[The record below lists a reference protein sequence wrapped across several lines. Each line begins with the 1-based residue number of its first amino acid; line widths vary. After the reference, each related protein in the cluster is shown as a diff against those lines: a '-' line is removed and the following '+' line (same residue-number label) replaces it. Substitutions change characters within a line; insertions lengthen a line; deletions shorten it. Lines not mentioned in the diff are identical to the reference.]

1 MTRCKPREWY
11 QRQERR
17 ALAAPRSCT
26 ECARSVCYGRRLQH
40 CSRAARRR
48 RSISRAHPMRAHIV
62 RSRGQAAVHSRT
74 PAVAAR
80 MPRAVQC
87 WSLTCVLG
95 PQQTAAVATAA
106 ACCCLIQSS
115 QRCSEACRI
124 RAVLSLLRLSAF
136 EPVDRSWMVPRVS
149 LRRGVLAM
157 AGLRSVRWR
166 AERATKQR
174 EKHGSEDCH
183 KTSDLA
189 PPRAG
194 PSLSGPPGAGVLP
207 ATNQLM
213 RGAERAEERAKL
225 AL

>member
-1 MTRCKPREWY
+1 
-11 QRQERR
+11 
-17 ALAAPRSCT
+17 
-26 ECARSVCYGRRLQH
+26 
-40 CSRAARRR
+40 
-48 RSISRAHPMRAHIV
+48 MRAHIV
-62 RSRGQAAVHSRT
+62 RSRGQVAVHGRT
-74 PAVAAR
+74 PAVAALEC
-80 MPRAVQC
+80 PRQQC

-157 AGLRSVRWR
+157 AGRPSVRWR

-174 EKHGSEDCH
+174 EKHGSDAM
-183 KTSDLA
+183 SQNVRSGS
-189 PPRAG
+189 PRAG
-194 PSLSGPPGAGVLP
+194 PSLQKVEGKESCMRSHWLVVRPFKACPDETGHRQQASPSWSSDIHNCLSCLCRGRTVRRGVPVHILLEKP
-207 ATNQLM
+207 AKGL
-213 RGAERAEERAKL
+213 L
-225 AL
+225 HIC

>member
-1 MTRCKPREWY
+1 MTRYKPREWH

-26 ECARSVCYGRRLQH
+26 ECARSVCHGRRLRH

-48 RSISRAHPMRAHIV
+48 RSISRAHPMRAHMC
-62 RSRGQAAVHSRT
+62 
-74 PAVAAR
+74 VAAGR
-80 MPRAVQC
+80 WQCTAAHRLWRLECPRQQC

-95 PQQTAAVATAA
+95 PQQTAAVAAAA

-124 RAVLSLLRLSAF
+124 RAVWYLLRLSAF
-136 EPVDRSWMVPRVS
+136 RSGDRSWMVPRVS

-174 EKHGSEDCH
+174 EKHGSDDVTKRQIC
-183 KTSDLA
+183 A
-189 PPRAG
+189 
-194 PSLSGPPGAGVLP
+194 
-207 ATNQLM
+207 NQV
-213 RGAERAEERAKL
+213 
-225 AL
+225 

>member
-1 MTRCKPREWY
+1 MLLLH
-11 QRQERR
+11 
-17 ALAAPRSCT
+17 LAAAP
-26 ECARSVCYGRRLQH
+26 SVLAVYAT
-40 CSRAARRR
+40 AAACGIALVQLGDAGP
-48 RSISRAHPMRAHIV
+48 SAGLI
-62 RSRGQAAVHSRT
+62 QCERT
-74 PAVAAR
+74 LCVAAGR
-80 MPRAVQC
+80 WQCTAAHRLWRLDCPRQQC

-136 EPVDRSWMVPRVS
+136 EPIDRSWMVPRVS

-157 AGLRSVRWR
+157 AGRPSVRWR

-174 EKHGSEDCH
+174 EKHGSDDCH
-183 KTSDLA
+183 RTSDLA

-194 PSLSGPPGAGVLP
+194 PSLRVTPHIRTCSPTPEGAVASELP
-207 ATNQLM
+207 ASAARRHRL
-213 RGAERAEERAKL
+213 
-225 AL
+225 

>member
-1 MTRCKPREWY
+1 MLLLH
-11 QRQERR
+11 
-17 ALAAPRSCT
+17 LAAAP
-26 ECARSVCYGRRLQH
+26 SVLAVYAT
-40 CSRAARRR
+40 AAACGIALVQLGDAGLHQQG
-48 RSISRAHPMRAHIV
+48 SSNASAHV
-62 RSRGQAAVHSRT
+62 RSRGQVAVKCTAAHRQ
-74 PAVAAR
+74 
-80 MPRAVQC
+80 QC

-174 EKHGSEDCH
+174 EKHGGDDVSQ
-183 KTSDLA
+183 LA
-189 PPRAG
+189 AAPGAAAWPPRSH
-194 PSLSGPPGAGVLP
+194 SLRSTTL
-207 ATNQLM
+207 
-213 RGAERAEERAKL
+213 
-225 AL
+225 